1 MPSLSVLPSVRE
13 FLERFMDTDVSV
25 SSSSLYSAAQSRAE
39 SSAQMLI
46 QRQQQMQERLMK
58 MQAMEAEASVL
69 KKKLIQQKNT
79 LQTAADTLTQSLVYY
94 RLRLGIRRTDLAH
107 SSLHEEN
114 KKEEENN
121 MSSSSADN
129 STHSIQAN
137 DAGCWTWSTKY
148 YSDFYIYLIAN
159 TYFY

>member
-1 MPSLSVLPSVRE
+1 
-13 FLERFMDTDVSV
+13 
-25 SSSSLYSAAQSRAE
+25 
-39 SSAQMLI
+39 
-46 QRQQQMQERLMK
+46 MK

-137 DAGCWTWSTKY
+137 DAGC
-148 YSDFYIYLIAN
+148 
-159 TYFY
+159 